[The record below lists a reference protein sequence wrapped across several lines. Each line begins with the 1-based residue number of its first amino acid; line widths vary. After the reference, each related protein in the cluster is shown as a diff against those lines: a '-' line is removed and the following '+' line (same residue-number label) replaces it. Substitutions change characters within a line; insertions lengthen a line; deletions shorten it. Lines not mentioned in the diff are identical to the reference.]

1 MTTRHT
7 PGPYAFKDGM
17 VYSEATGATLAVL
30 PYHGDEPEQIATG
43 ILLAAAPELLSAMN
57 ECLADLEHY
66 VAAHG
71 PGPDT
76 RLARFKAAI
85 NKAEAR

>member
-17 VYSEATGATLAVL
+17 VYSEATGKTLAML

-43 ILLAAAPELLSAMN
+43 TLLAAASDLLEALKTLREWVRYPYPDDGALN
-57 ECLADLEHY
+57 EAVIYQAEQ
-66 VAAHG
+66 
-71 PGPDT
+71 
-76 RLARFKAAI
+76 AI
-85 NKAEAR
+85 IKAEEG